1 MKKILLLLTVS
12 IVLTSCGQT
21 TKKNNSTENKT
32 TNSAVQ
38 QTATIEKLDTKSFY
52 NRVNGKKVQLIDVRT
67 PQEYVAGHL
76 QNADNIN
83 VFDANF
89 VNQVEKKYKKEAPVY
104 VYCRSGGRSMKAAQM
119 LKSKGYHVV
128 NLNGGFNGWT
138 AQGLPSE
145 K

>member
-1 MKKILLLLTVS
+1 MKKILLLLTIS

-21 TKKNNSTENKT
+21 TKTDVKTVNTNKQ
-32 TNSAVQ
+32 AVQ

-83 VFDANF
+83 IFDANF
-89 VNQVEKKYKKEAPVY
+89 VQQVEKKYKKDEPVY
-104 VYCRSGGRSMKAAQM
+104 VYCRSGGRSMKAASM

-128 NLNGGFNGWT
+128 NLNGGFNGWM
-138 AQGLPSE
+138 AQGLPAE